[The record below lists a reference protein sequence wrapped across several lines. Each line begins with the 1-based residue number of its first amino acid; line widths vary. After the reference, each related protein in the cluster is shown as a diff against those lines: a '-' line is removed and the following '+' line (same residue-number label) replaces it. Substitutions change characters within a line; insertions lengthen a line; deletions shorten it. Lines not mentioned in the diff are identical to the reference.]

1 MAMQSTAALG
11 ALPDEVPIGELQSHW
26 QNMWAA
32 GAMGHAMTA
41 AMTGPMVGAPVYA
54 EVPAMEPA
62 TQPAAP
68 AAQPAQAAPPHT
80 EAVGQSGAPDDA
92 IDLTAAGGSAESQ
105 PMG

>member
-11 ALPDEVPIGELQSHW
+11 ALPDEVPIGELQNHW

-32 GAMGHAMTA
+32 GSMNHAMTA

-54 EVPAMEPA
+54 EVPATE
-62 TQPAAP
+62 P
-68 AAQPAQAAPPHT
+68 AAQPAAPAAPPHT